1 MSASSTSFQ
10 LSPATDLLR
19 LPNPN
24 ASSGFSKSSTSST
37 TFTSS
42 PAIPKPT
49 LLPPKSSNSTNAE
62 NAPFLRRQP
71 VILSL
76 RQVSIPNFL
85 EGLYLPLPHIEYH
98 VDFFQSSA
106 IIYYLLNTYDTNNK
120 FSPEDPLK
128 DEILTSFAGATL
140 GPLITL
146 ELVLDLVV
154 KHTPWPFVYFSRFL
168 RKKMQNKFTR
178 KELTNALSWLWQQ
191 RNGAYYNGSEIG
203 RSDVMLSWPLD
214 LIAARNWYVLTSVL
228 VWV

>member
-1 MSASSTSFQ
+1 
-10 LSPATDLLR
+10 
-19 LPNPN
+19 
-24 ASSGFSKSSTSST
+24 
-37 TFTSS
+37 
-42 PAIPKPT
+42 
-49 LLPPKSSNSTNAE
+49 
-62 NAPFLRRQP
+62 

-120 FSPEDPLK
+120 FSAQDPLK

-154 KHTPWPFVYFSRFL
+154 KHTPWPFVFFSRFL
-168 RKKMQNKFTR
+168 RKKMQNKYTR
-178 KELTNALSWLWQQ
+178 QELAKALTWLWKQL
-191 RNGAYYNGSEIG
+191 RVEEGAYFNGSEIG